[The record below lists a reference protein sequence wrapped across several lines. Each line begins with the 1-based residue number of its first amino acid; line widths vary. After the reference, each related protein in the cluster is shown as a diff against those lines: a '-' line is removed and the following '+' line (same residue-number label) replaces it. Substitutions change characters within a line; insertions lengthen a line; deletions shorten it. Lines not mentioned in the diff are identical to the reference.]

1 MRPVRRARADSLPQR
16 EARNSLRSFGAP
28 AGFGPLQSL
37 TPFTAPFSEV
47 RPRRA
52 PLAPLLRRCAR
63 GRRFP
68 RNRAT
73 RSRPKTPPRV
83 HLTAA
88 PLPLRRLP
96 SPAGISS
103 RFCSPQNERNPFL
116 CGRATCRVL
125 FCSLLARLRRF
136 ILFRLIAERVE
147 SPLKASAH
155 GAFQPSPAGISS
167 RFCCRKTSE
176 IPLLA
181 GGRRESF
188 EPDRTALAPGGRCVP
203 HSQLPA
209 STLTIGLP
217 CAGGGQPGPT

>member
-103 RFCSPQNERNPFL
+103 RFC
-116 CGRATCRVL
+116 
-125 FCSLLARLRRF
+125 
-136 ILFRLIAERVE
+136 
-147 SPLKASAH
+147 
-155 GAFQPSPAGISS
+155 
-167 RFCCRKTSE
+167 CRKTSE